1 MKRSLTSWR
10 RQPSTRSVAAPL
22 PMWLFM
28 VASEVGSHA
37 EPYQQID
44 SAVRA
49 LEWVQVHEAYP
60 SE

>member
-1 MKRSLTSWR
+1 MKRSLTPWR
-10 RQPSTRSVAAPL
+10 RQPSTLPVAAPL

-44 SAVRA
+44 SAVRTLA
-49 LEWVQVHEAYP
+49 WVQVHEANL